1 MHHDLYQRFR
11 LVMWWCGD
19 AFLASL
25 GSWTAHHLVATAY
38 SSTADAHPFMTTVTP
53 SPDACFKE
61 DNMSYNKAQIISKW
75 FPKHDNEITVH
86 KWAPQS
92 PNLNLR
98 EWIGPGI
105 WFNGRFTSW
114 TCSLHICSNIHIF
127 TTKIKLVWWSL
138 AVASLKGHLDTY
150 STLPP
155 FLIYARFSVISE
167 FS

>member
-38 SSTADAHPFMTTVTP
+38 SSTAADHPFMTTVSP
-53 SPDACFKE
+53 YPDACFKE

-98 EWIGPGI
+98 EHGLSLGYGSMEDLHPG
-105 WFNGRFTSW
+105 
-114 TCSLHICSNIHIF
+114 H
-127 TTKIKLVWWSL
+127 
-138 AVASLKGHLDTY
+138 AAY
-150 STLPP
+150 
-155 FLIYARFSVISE
+155 IYAATFTFLLLILNWCDGHWLLQAWKGI
-167 FS
+167 